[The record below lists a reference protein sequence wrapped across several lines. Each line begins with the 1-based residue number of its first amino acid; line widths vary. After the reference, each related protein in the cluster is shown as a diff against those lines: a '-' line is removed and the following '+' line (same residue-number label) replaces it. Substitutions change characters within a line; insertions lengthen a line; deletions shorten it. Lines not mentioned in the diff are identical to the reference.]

1 MTDREHKGETCRNGG
16 LPRMDASG
24 PRNRRFLAALF
35 TAHGTELG
43 KLEFGG
49 GK

>member
-1 MTDREHKGETCRNGG
+1 MIHARETEGF
-16 LPRMDASG
+16 S
-24 PRNRRFLAALF
+24 RRCFA
-35 TAHGTELG
+35 AHGTELG